1 MSRELPPEV
10 QGYQEEK
17 DLGEKRGG
25 QGKTPTLA
33 ESVGVVAAI
42 AGIIT
47 VCILLLGLDAHI
59 PIFLCVLLVT
69 VLGLRLKN
77 TWEHLEAGF
86 VSAINAS
93 MSAFFILMLVGILV
107 GVWMISASSAP

>member
-1 MSRELPPEV
+1 MSRELPRKCRNTGGKE
-10 QGYQEEK
+10 
-17 DLGEKRGG
+17 LGEKRGG
-25 QGKTPTLA
+25 QGKTRRSPSPSA
-33 ESVGVVAAI
+33 WVVAI
-42 AGIIT
+42 AGVIT
-47 VCILLLGLDAHI
+47 VCILMLGLDAHI
-59 PIFLCVLLVT
+59 PIFLCVFSSPFSE
-69 VLGLRLKN
+69 LRLKN